1 MSKYFTNFMRVFK
14 PGLGTAKEVIEEF
27 ESLDLDAPGV
37 ITATPFAPREG
48 GITFVL
54 TRVFQDASGI
64 DAYNQAIIG
73 ATESRQ
79 KLVNDLSAKC
89 LDTTMRISKEIRPA
103 NYVGSKSPTC
113 LVRNFL
119 KVKRGYLDEAIEIL
133 DATFDDIPGDRTKP
147 LLSENTTGRGN
158 ILVISTPYEDFAA
171 AEEGWLRVRAMAQT
185 TRGQRLLEITE
196 ESVRIPTIILH
207 STLTV

>member
-1 MSKYFTNFMRVFK
+1 MSKYFTNFMRLFK

-89 LDTTMRISKEIRPA
+89 LDTTIVICGRARI
-103 NYVGSKSPTC
+103 
-113 LVRNFL
+113 
-119 KVKRGYLDEAIEIL
+119 
-133 DATFDDIPGDRTKP
+133 
-147 LLSENTTGRGN
+147 
-158 ILVISTPYEDFAA
+158 
-171 AEEGWLRVRAMAQT
+171 
-185 TRGQRLLEITE
+185 
-196 ESVRIPTIILH
+196 
-207 STLTV
+207 

>member
-1 MSKYFTNFMRVFK
+1 MIYS
-14 PGLGTAKEVIEEF
+14 
-27 ESLDLDAPGV
+27 
-37 ITATPFAPREG
+37 
-48 GITFVL
+48 
-54 TRVFQDASGI
+54 
-64 DAYNQAIIG
+64 
-73 ATESRQ
+73 
-79 KLVNDLSAKC
+79 
-89 LDTTMRISKEIRPA
+89 
-103 NYVGSKSPTC
+103 C

-133 DATFDDIPGDRTKP
+133 DATFDDIPSDRTKP